1 MARLKRALLALGLGF
16 HKKCCT
22 GALQCSCP
30 QTCCTAACM
39 LRFGSLR
46 PCDRPVAAV
55 QVGAALSMVYCSGCP
70 VMFVGVGQTYPDLT
84 RLNIKQVVRS
94 LLK

>member
-1 MARLKRALLALGLGF
+1 MQYSAPTVFLQMAWLG
-16 HKKCCT
+16 
-22 GALQCSCP
+22 
-30 QTCCTAACM
+30 M
-39 LRFGSLR
+39 
-46 PCDRPVAAV
+46 

-70 VMFVGVGQTYPDLT
+70 IMFVGVGQTYPDLT